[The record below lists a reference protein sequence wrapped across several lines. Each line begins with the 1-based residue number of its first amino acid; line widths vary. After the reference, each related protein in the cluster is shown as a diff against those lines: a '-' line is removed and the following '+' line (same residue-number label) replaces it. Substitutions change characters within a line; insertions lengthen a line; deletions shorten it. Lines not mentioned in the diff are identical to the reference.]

1 MAGQIVQMDYTVMR
15 AVSTGFK
22 TQADVL
28 DGIDKALTAA
38 IAILRATA
46 FLSAGTGAALA
57 NYLENIDKQIK
68 KLVKLCHEFASDL
81 SNAVKDH
88 ISGDVKGKSY
98 FGYAPIGPWLLTA
111 DEVDDPQGID
121 LWLDVNGTRRQT
133 GHTRTQIF
141 GVAQVVSYLS
151 RFMALQPGDVIPTG
165 TPPGVGLGHK
175 PPLFLKAGD
184 VMTLGSTLLGTQT
197 QTVVPYDDAMAAQW
211 RSGHGPRL

>member
-98 FGYAPIGPWLLTA
+98 FG
-111 DEVDDPQGID
+111 E
-121 LWLDVNGTRRQT
+121 
-133 GHTRTQIF
+133 
-141 GVAQVVSYLS
+141 
-151 RFMALQPGDVIPTG
+151 
-165 TPPGVGLGHK
+165 GLK
-175 PPLFLKAGD
+175 
-184 VMTLGSTLLGTQT
+184 
-197 QTVVPYDDAMAAQW
+197 
-211 RSGHGPRL
+211 